1 MDNEDIQGNKIN
13 LSKIGWVKLILHRP
27 IPDGFKVKTAI
38 FSKKSDGWYATLSL
52 EDTSVPKSINELE
65 LTESNSIGIDLG
77 LEKFLAD
84 SEGNFTTVPQ
94 FFRKVED
101 KLAQLQQK
109 TSAAKKGSRARK
121 LLARK
126 VAKLHQKIARQRRQF
141 QFETAGKV
149 LEKADLVF
157 IEDLSINNMNKRCKP
172 KQDETGKF
180 LPNGQSA
187 KSGMNKSIADVGW
200 GGFVEILTVKAER
213 AGQKVIKVNPRGT
226 SQHCSNCLGYVP
238 KVLKDRWHS
247 CSECGL
253 ELDRDTNVAVLIKK
267 VGLGVS
273 LTIKRST
280 RKRREAWAVT

>member
-1 MDNEDIQGNKIN
+1 
-13 LSKIGWVKLILHRP
+13 
-27 IPDGFKVKTAI
+27 
-38 FSKKSDGWYATLSL
+38 
-52 EDTSVPKSINELE
+52 
-65 LTESNSIGIDLG
+65 
-77 LEKFLAD
+77 
-84 SEGNFTTVPQ
+84 
-94 FFRKVED
+94 
-101 KLAQLQQK
+101 
-109 TSAAKKGSRARK
+109 
-121 LLARK
+121 
-126 VAKLHQKIARQRRQF
+126 
-141 QFETAGKV
+141 

-200 GGFVEILTVKAER
+200 GGFVEILTVKVRNALPLSCRRLPPAGSAAER

-280 RKRREAWAVT
+280 RKRREACAVT